1 MTKEPSLPQGMNY
14 VTISKTYNI
23 SLTCD
28 VNVWKKND
36 SGDMEINYLLPMD
49 NVCCDKINDKSVTEE
64 EE

>member
-1 MTKEPSLPQGMNY
+1 MLQYQKHIIFHSLVMLMFG
-14 VTISKTYNI
+14 
-23 SLTCD
+23 
-28 VNVWKKND
+28 KKND